1 MCAADLN
8 FRKPCAAPKQATD
21 PASASREPAIGECR
35 YVVPHPGCEKC
46 AERREVVSTKAITKF
61 AEVSPILTTENVKLS
76 DLRFDVASFSPYI
89 CI

>member
-1 MCAADLN
+1 
-8 FRKPCAAPKQATD
+8 
-21 PASASREPAIGECR
+21 
-35 YVVPHPGCEKC
+35 VPHPGCEKC

-89 CI
+89 GI